1 MTDKDE
7 NNLSI
12 ERVDDIPVI
21 YGLLAACRREHFPP
35 VERATWPH
43 LWDTFW
49 PQRPTLWPRTGQNN
63 DGISLSDRLLER
75 MGIQAIMDSGIKPHG
90 NWLGLS
96 PGWVI
101 TLWLTHILSEKIT

>member
-21 YGLLAACRREHFPP
+21 YG
-35 VERATWPH
+35 
-43 LWDTFW
+43 
-49 PQRPTLWPRTGQNN
+49 
-63 DGISLSDRLLER
+63 LLER